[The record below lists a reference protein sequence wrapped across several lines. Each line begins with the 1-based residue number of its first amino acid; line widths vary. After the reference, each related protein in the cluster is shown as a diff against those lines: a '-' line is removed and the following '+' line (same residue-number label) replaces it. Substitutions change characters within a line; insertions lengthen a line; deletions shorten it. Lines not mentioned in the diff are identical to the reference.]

1 MPFDPTGLNK
11 SINSKIF
18 TFNVSAWGLLI
29 MLIGNG
35 SNGL

>member
-1 MPFDPTGLNK
+1 MPLDPTGLNK
-11 SINSKIF
+11 SIHSKIF
-18 TFNVSAWGLLI
+18 TFKVSVWGLLI